1 MSCDCIHRIE
11 DMLTEKM
18 KERFPD
24 GVVIE
29 PVEFQNKTLVFY
41 SNSNK
46 TGLILTNPVLGRV
59 RIGKKTWKFD
69 VNMYPKYCPYC
80 GKPLDEEEGGES

>member
-11 DMLTEKM
+11 GLLTEKM

-24 GVVIE
+24 GEVIE
-29 PVEFQNKTLVFY
+29 PVEFQNKTLIFH

-46 TGLILTNPVLGRV
+46 TGLILTNPTIGRV
-59 RIGKKTWKFD
+59 RIGKQTRKFD
-69 VNMYPKYCPYC
+69 VSMYPRFCPYC
-80 GKPLDEEEGGES
+80 GKPLDEEKGGAQ

>member
-41 SNSNK
+41 LNSNK

-59 RIGKKTWKFD
+59 RIGKQTRKFD
-69 VNMYPKYCPYC
+69 VHMYPKYCPYC

>member
-59 RIGKKTWKFD
+59 RIGKQTRKFD

-80 GKPLDEEEGGES
+80 GKPLDEEKGGES

>member
-59 RIGKKTWKFD
+59 RIGKQTRKFD